1 MKKLLITEGYNDKL
15 FFSYIFSMTNFCHE
29 SKIDIFNSEDQRGN
43 LNPKETLSIR
53 RFLERYSPY
62 QVLIK
67 IENGKPNVLSVF
79 SQSIVN
85 ILCYSGD
92 ISAIIAFDHD
102 HKSPEEDFND
112 IFTRTKSRKPDIDFE
127 LVERKNFLSSKL
139 LVRKYALVKNRGAVN
154 KEISRFNFLT
164 FPSSLEEVAGI
175 IDDADPEKSE
185 KIRELAGSLCVTDA
199 IDLFK

>member
-1 MKKLLITEGYNDKL
+1 M
-15 FFSYIFSMTNFCHE
+15 SNFCHE

-92 ISAIIAFDHD
+92 ISTIIAFDHD
-102 HKSPEEDFND
+102 HKAPEKDFDD
-112 IFTRTKSRKPDIDFE
+112 IFDKTRRRKSDIDFVLE
-127 LVERKNFLSSKL
+127 EKRPFLSSKIL
-139 LVRKYALVKNRGAVN
+139 IHRYTLVKKRSAAN
-154 KEISRFNFLT
+154 KVISRCNFLT
-164 FPSSLEEVAGI
+164 FPTSLEAVAGI
-175 IDDADPEKSE
+175 SDGEDPEKIK
-185 KIRELAGSLCVTDA
+185 KIHELAESLCGTDA